1 MAQLLALAPLLARQ
15 QESHVGVPGG
25 LAQAQTPEQRAAEL
39 RFPEKNRPKDLKVAC
54 TIAPDHR
61 DAHDIMAVFIRRL
74 MNRIIASKYYFR
86 EYEEQAL
93 DWLEDQFQERAAV
106 QFRLVST
113 EAKRIATT
121 TGIGQNSVLY
131 RVLRDMLL
139 AYPAHGVKAEIAVKK
154 AELLVWSTGKT
165 TAEIHSAWMQYYEA
179 YDRAVALTHNNP
191 DVTLIVP
198 AQDWVTRFTEM
209 QEIFPPWVNTMVANF
224 PARFTSMTTTW
235 TAINAEALRQAAGR
249 KPSAAARMFQLAEPG
264 EMRYVDD
271 VLSFDEAGVCV
282 LGKTGCWRCGD
293 ETHLRRDC
301 PHPASSA
308 EINNEPLN
316 KWARY
321 SRPERRMGGS
331 SGELRFPEKNRPKEG
346 SAWPTM
352 PRGLGLPAA
361 STTNG
366 PSVAALTARMDR
378 QDAMFEAV
386 LEHLSAMSPQTS
398 RAVEASQALGGGA
411 VMDGVPA
418 PVMQMAAQGP
428 VPGAAPFIVTNEGVQ
443 PEGYIYIGANQGAAV
458 WGRADAVAASML
470 DEHGESGN
478 GADM

>member
-1 MAQLLALAPLLARQ
+1 
-15 QESHVGVPGG
+15 
-25 LAQAQTPEQRAAEL
+25 
-39 RFPEKNRPKDLKVAC
+39 
-54 TIAPDHR
+54 
-61 DAHDIMAVFIRRL
+61 
-74 MNRIIASKYYFR
+74 
-86 EYEEQAL
+86 
-93 DWLEDQFQERAAV
+93 
-106 QFRLVST
+106 
-113 EAKRIATT
+113 
-121 TGIGQNSVLY
+121 
-131 RVLRDMLL
+131 
-139 AYPAHGVKAEIAVKK
+139 
-154 AELLVWSTGKT
+154 
-165 TAEIHSAWMQYYEA
+165 
-179 YDRAVALTHNNP
+179 
-191 DVTLIVP
+191 
-198 AQDWVTRFTEM
+198 
-209 QEIFPPWVNTMVANF
+209 MVANF

-321 SRPERRMGGS
+321 SRPERRMGVS

-378 QDAMFEAV
+378 QDAMFEVV

-411 VMDGVPA
+411 IIDGVPA

-428 VPGAAPFIVTNEGVQ
+428 VPGAAPFIITNEGAQ